1 MYINNSSHYY
11 VTMARSLEFSMN
23 VFSFFKKNERID
35 IARTQEKLESSW
47 IWKCG
52 GVRVTTPRSR
62 DFKECQ
68 LSQKKSYSISTLTKT
83 VIYPELS
90 FLMIFSIFQNSRI
103 ILNILWFENTHTNNW
118 NVEVKQYTRVTS
130 CWFVN

>member
-1 MYINNSSHYY
+1 MYINNSSHYN
-11 VTMARSLEFSMN
+11 VTMAGSLEFSMN

-35 IARTQEKLESSW
+35 IAGTQEKLESSW

-68 LSQKKSYSISTLTKT
+68 LSKKKLFDIDTNEDRYLSRVIVSYDFF
-83 VIYPELS
+83 YFPE
-90 FLMIFSIFQNSRI
+90 FKNNPKYFMI
-103 ILNILWFENTHTNNW
+103 WKHTHTH
-118 NVEVKQYTRVTS
+118 K
-130 CWFVN
+130 